1 MKEKVGICATACASA
16 IAWESHYCVASCHQS
31 QGYLAFTFGT
41 YLIKKASLAV
51 SYGDR
56 DH

>member
-1 MKEKVGICATACASA
+1 MKEKVGSCAAACASA
-16 IAWESHYCVASCHQS
+16 IAWESHYCVASCYQS